1 MKHIIALLASLA
13 CSFVYAQATPTP
25 LPTDTRLVVFAFDEN
40 NTYQVLTRPSYLTNI
55 QLGPDEKFVHLVI
68 GDTVSWVADQSK
80 FGNLFIRP
88 KFPNIQTSATIVTT
102 KRTYQLILKG
112 GSETDKWY
120 QRVTWEYPNSLKS
133 EDYDLVDLS
142 QPIAPVRAT
151 ANQQSAYLAS
161 DSTPPGSNRTV
172 ALDNLNFEYTVKG
185 RAPFAPVQTFDDG
198 RFTWIK
204 MPKMLQDLPAVFAR
218 NTDGSVEL
226 VNYTIDGDYVVV
238 QKIAPS
244 ILLKLGKTEV
254 TLKNET
260 FGRQ

>member
-1 MKHIIALLASLA
+1 MKHVIALLASVA
-13 CSFVYAQATPTP
+13 CSLVYAQATPTP

-55 QLGPDEKFVHLVI
+55 QLGADEKFVHLVI

-112 GSETDKWY
+112 GSENDKWY

-133 EDYDLVDLS
+133 EDYDLLDLA
-142 QPIAPVRAT
+142 QPVSALRAPV
-151 ANQQSAYLAS
+151 QQQTTPLSIEAS
-161 DSTPPGSNRTV
+161 HSPANRTV

-185 RAPFAPVQTFDDG
+185 KAPFAPVQTFDDG
-198 RFTWIK
+198 RFTWVK
-204 MPKMLQDLPAVFAR
+204 MPKTLQDLPAVFAK

-226 VNYTIDGDYVVV
+226 VNYTIDGDYIVV

-260 FGRQ
+260 FGRK